1 MCWFSF
7 PEKKKGG
14 GTTLYVLVVYTHLL
28 YWFQISDKLY
38 LMSYLHEYLC
48 SQNSILSVFP
58 RFSETWELL
67 SVLEPQAILWHLSG
81 TFTSFFCT
89 FLLLLAHYLLR
100 SQTPG
105 IIILSNYRVFSSI
118 SPSLIPIKNSNDPI
132 SSFICPMHI
141 NWTLPICSID
151 CKLHVCRLSD

>member
-1 MCWFSF
+1 MLIFISRK
-7 PEKKKGG
+7 EERR
-14 GTTLYVLVVYTHLL
+14 GTILYVLVVYTHLL

-38 LMSYLHEYLC
+38 LMSNLHEYLC
-48 SQNSILSVFP
+48 SQNSILSVIP

-67 SVLEPQAILWHLSG
+67 SVLESQAILWHLSG

-105 IIILSNYRVFSSI
+105 IIILSNYKEFSI
-118 SPSLIPIKNSNDPI
+118 SLSLIPIKNSNDPI
-132 SSFICPMHI
+132 SSFICSMHI
-141 NWTLPICSID
+141 NWTIPICSIG
-151 CKLHVCRLSD
+151 CKLHVCRLSE